1 MTTAP
6 QPTAPFDRERA
17 KVLGSAEAAAFIGL
31 SLPHF
36 RRLYRLGKVPK
47 GIQVGERKL
56 GWQVGVLADFLDAK
70 TAA

>member
-1 MTTAP
+1 MASTTPEPA
-6 QPTAPFDRERA
+6 PTAPFDRERA

-47 GIQVGERKL
+47 KL
-56 GWQVGVLADFLDAK
+56 EGGPAPDLEGQNVLAIWERHR
-70 TAA
+70 